1 VIVDVRP
8 TGEPARSSCSAQG
21 LPSPEL
27 DPAPLRWELL
37 IIERRSGVVRT
48 ERGEPRSGAIAVHDQ
63 TTGTEFDVVSFG
75 KSIHDGVEV
84 FGEKG
89 EQLRVGDVAG

>member
-1 VIVDVRP
+1 MTFALRANPPEVLARP
-8 TGEPARSSCSAQG
+8 RGF
-21 LPSPEL
+21 
-27 DPAPLRWELL
+27 PLRNLTPLRSGGSRL

-48 ERGEPRSGAIAVHDQ
+48 ERGELRSGAIAVHDQ
-63 TTGTEFDVVSFG
+63 TTGTEFHVVGFG